1 MEEINIKLFTK
12 NERRCYNFY
21 CEEGM
26 PMRECMPDESL
37 RCPQKHTLHSNN
49 DLYYFI
55 IILLV
60 VVVLYYLLIISN
72 YYLLLQ
78 HI

>member
-1 MEEINIKLFTK
+1 MEEISIKLFTK

-37 RCPQKHTLHSNN
+37 LCPQKHTALE
-49 DLYYFI
+49 
-55 IILLV
+55 
-60 VVVLYYLLIISN
+60 LLIAAA
-72 YYLLLQ
+72 YLRPHWPIEILSRV
-78 HI
+78 INTR